1 MQIPDSLS
9 IWLKELSI
17 PLGVL
22 LILGLVAYLIVK
34 ISASR
39 RRVVLSRQRA
49 DVTEETFVEDLA
61 RYNFDPLI
69 TGTTY
74 RYLQEVQG
82 IQFPILASDALDED
96 LGLDH
101 DDLEQTI
108 SDLLNSL
115 RREHQPG
122 LRYEPVVTVEDLV
135 RHLQASPRKDRQAAA

>member
-17 PLGVL
+17 PLGL
-22 LILGLVAYLIVK
+22 LIVLGLVAYLIVK

-39 RRVVLSRQRA
+39 RRRVLSRQRA
-49 DVTEETFVEDLA
+49 DVTEQTFVQDLA
-61 RYNFDPLI
+61 QFNFDPLI

-82 IQFPILASDALDED
+82 VRFPIVASDALDED

-108 SDLLNSL
+108 NDLLNSL
-115 RREHQPG
+115 KREHQPG
-122 LRYEPVVTVEDLV
+122 LRYDPVITVEDLV